1 MMQSDTIGNLATALA
16 AFQWS
21 AESAKKNAQNPHLK
35 NKYADLGAIWEAV
48 RDTLGDNGLAVVQ
61 LPMPSEP
68 GTLKLRTQLL
78 HKSGEWIASELVMP
92 IAKQDPQGYG
102 SALTY
107 ARRYALAAMLGVT
120 QEDDDAAAATHR
132 PSAPSP
138 AVKASP
144 ASNDQKA
151 KIALEM
157 ERVGWAK
164 EDGVA
169 YLAKQF
175 GKQSRADL
183 TKDEATK
190 MIDFL
195 LTLEAAPKEK
205 SA

>member
-1 MMQSDTIGNLATALA
+1 MQSETIGNLATALA

-78 HKSGEWIASELVMP
+78 HKSGEWLASELVMP

-107 ARRYALAAMLGVT
+107 ARRYALAALLGVT
-120 QEDDDAAAATHR
+120 QEDDDAVSATHR
-132 PSAPSP
+132 PSAPAP
-138 AVKASP
+138 AVKVAP
-144 ASNDQKA
+144 ASNEQKGL
-151 KIALEM
+151 IAQEM
-157 ERVGWAK
+157 ARVGWSK
-164 EDGVA
+164 DDGVA
-169 YLAKQF
+169 YLQKAY
-175 GKQSRADL
+175 GKTSRADL
-183 TKDEATK
+183 TRDEATK
-190 MIDFL
+190 FIDFL
-195 LTLEAAPKEK
+195 LTLEAAPKE
-205 SA
+205 ATA